1 MSAIKHTNSFIIS
14 QPIKVLFPMFSA
26 EGEKSWVPGWSYENI
41 MGSTVLHEDYV
52 FLTKNHD
59 HATTDAIWVVK
70 KYEPE
75 NHYIQFYKI
84 EPEEKIG
91 IIEVACAQLTDSDT
105 EVQVT
110 YEYIG
115 LSDKGNQFIN
125 EFTSSEY
132 QEFIAEWKSLLDTY
146 FTTQR

>member
-1 MSAIKHTNSFIIS
+1 MSTIKHTKSFIIS
-14 QPIKVLFPMFSA
+14 QQIKVLFPLFSA
-26 EGEKSWVPGWSYENI
+26 EGEKSWVPGWNYENI
-41 MGSTVLHEDYV
+41 MGNTELHEDYV

-70 KYEPE
+70 KHEPE
-75 NHYIQFYKI
+75 NYCVQFYKI
-84 EPEEKIG
+84 EPEDKIG
-91 IIEVACAQLTDSDT
+91 IIEVICTQLTDKDT

-115 LSDKGNQFIN
+115 LSEKGNQFIK

-132 QEFIAEWKSLLDTY
+132 KEFIAEWKSLLDTY
-146 FTTQR
+146 FTSKR